1 MSAVKEN
8 PELARWAKRYQAAL
22 LNHLGQGPRSGLK
35 SALGLGRQA
44 AALGLE
50 TLDVARVHEQAL
62 KKLVVPRGS
71 PRSRRRILTRTMK
84 FFEETLVPIE
94 QTHAA
99 AKEDVL
105 QVAELGK
112 KLRQRTAESSASTQ
126 RLKKGVVR
134 RQSAETDLKNSG
146 ERHARLVKKS
156 QTLEGRLQAQMRQM
170 LAAQEVERRSSSKT
184 LQNEIAQ
191 ILVAIHVRLLT
202 LKEADRTNTESLK
215 IEIAE
220 TQALVKQSVMA
231 IKRLA
236 YESGVHHEA

>member
-1 MSAVKEN
+1 M
-8 PELARWAKRYQAAL
+8 Q
-22 LNHLGQGPRSGLK
+22 

-50 TLDVARVHEQAL
+50 PLDVARIHEQAL
-62 KKLVVPRGS
+62 QALSVPNGS
-71 PRSRRRILTRTMK
+71 LRSRQRILARTK
-84 FFEETLVPIE
+84 AFFEETIVPIE

-99 AKEDVL
+99 AKEDVR

-112 KLRQRTAESSASTQ
+112 ELRQLTVESSASTQ

-134 RQSAETDLKNSG
+134 RRSAETNLKKSG

-156 QTLEGRLQAQMRQM
+156 QALEGRLQEQMRQM
-170 LAAQEVERRSSSKT
+170 LAAQEDERLASSHN

-202 LKEADRTNTESLK
+202 LKEAAKANTDSLK
-215 IEIAE
+215 KEIAE
-220 TQALVKQSVMA
+220 TQALVKQSVVA
-231 IKRLA
+231 IQRLA
-236 YESGVHHEA
+236 NESGVHHEA